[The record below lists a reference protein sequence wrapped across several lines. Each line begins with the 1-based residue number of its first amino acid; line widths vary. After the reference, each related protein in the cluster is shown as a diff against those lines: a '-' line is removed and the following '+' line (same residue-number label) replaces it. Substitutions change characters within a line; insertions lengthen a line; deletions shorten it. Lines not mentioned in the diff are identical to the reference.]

1 MSKVLEKINCT
12 DYELRINFLFEI
24 ARMNNRPRR
33 LNIAMEYANKAL
45 ELSNYCRSYRLQE
58 IQNLIIDIEFN

>member
-33 LNIAMEYANKAL
+33 LNLAIEYANKAL
-45 ELSNYCRSYRLQE
+45 ELSNYCRSYRL
-58 IQNLIIDIEFN
+58 